1 MTMRVSSDYS
11 TLQAAH
17 NACSAGDSLY
27 IVAGTYDESI
37 DVGTSINILLDP
49 LAHID
54 PVTTPDWCIDI
65 AADGVLV
72 RGGKMTARAAKSCI
86 QVQGG
91 VARTRIERVYM
102 ELVATSWGGVRADT
116 SSTDLWVRH
125 CYIDAT
131 GNLQQAVRIQNGV
144 RCWVTDNYLES
155 AVLGVYMNACTHAH
169 LLRNVIGNGVEIR
182 GNTRPVMFANL
193 ISSSNNHGLRFRDC
207 SDGVQLGNSAIIT
220 GSKSAIYLDTSAG
233 GEQNIYHRVI
243 GNYANA
249 SGASTASGITFFTG
263 NNAMDQSIV
272 ALNVG
277 RSGTSAG
284 DYGIEGDA
292 GTDCISSHNV
302 AVLSGSGAN
311 YSVSTAGSAQSL
323 SNITV

>member
-1 MTMRVSSDYS
+1 MTMRLSSDYS

-17 NACSAGDSLY
+17 DACNAGDALY

-37 DVGTSINILLDP
+37 NVSTSISILLDP

-54 PVTTPDWCIDI
+54 PSTTPDWCLDI
-65 AADGVLV
+65 TADGVLV

-116 SSTDLWVRH
+116 SSTDLWVRN

-131 GNLQQAVRIQNGV
+131 SNLQQAVRIQNGV
-144 RCWVTDNYLES
+144 RCCVTDNYLES
-155 AVLGVYMNACTHAH
+155 AVLAIYCNACTDARI
-169 LLRNVIGNGVEIR
+169 LRNVCGSGIEMR
-182 GNTRPVMFANL
+182 GNTRPVLFGNVV
-193 ISSSNNHGLRFRDC
+193 SSSTDHGLRFRGC

-220 GSKSAIYLDTSAG
+220 GSDSAVYLDTNGS
-233 GEQNIYHRVI
+233 EQNIYHRLI

-249 SGASTASGITFFTG
+249 SGGSTASGITFFTG
-263 NNAMDQSIV
+263 VNALDQSVI
-272 ALNVG
+272 ALNIG
-277 RSGTSAG
+277 RSGTAAG

-292 GTDCISSHNV
+292 GTDCISSHNI

-323 SNITV
+323 SNVTV